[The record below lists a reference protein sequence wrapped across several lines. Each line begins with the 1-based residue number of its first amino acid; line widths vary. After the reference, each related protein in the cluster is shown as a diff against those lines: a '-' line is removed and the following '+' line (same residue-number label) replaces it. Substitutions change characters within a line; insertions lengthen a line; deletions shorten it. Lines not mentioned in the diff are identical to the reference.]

1 MEEISR
7 REKQAGIKPEAD
19 VDAFM
24 KATSLGGVKSSIA
37 TDYILRV
44 LGLDICADTMVGD
57 DLRRGI
63 SGGQKKRVTT
73 GMGTIN
79 LCHLWL
85 PDAVKVC
92 PI

>member
-44 LGLDICADTMVGD
+44 SSHIKTFA
-57 DLRRGI
+57 
-63 SGGQKKRVTT
+63 S
-73 GMGTIN
+73 
-79 LCHLWL
+79 HL
-85 PDAVKVC
+85 PQNR
-92 PI
+92 